1 MPEQKETTHTLIER
15 ELIVYR
21 RERSSI
27 WQCRF
32 KVDGV
37 WQRASTKHSD
47 LKKAKARAHELRM
60 EAEIRKRSN
69 LPVITRKF
77 RDVARLAVERLEHEI
92 AIGKGKR
99 SYTDYIRVIN
109 DYLIPI
115 LGRKAITSIDYQ
127 ALDELNKKRTAMMG
141 KMPTQSTMLT
151 HNAAFNRVFDEAV
164 IRGFLTEANKPKLEA
179 TGKKSER
186 RAAFDINEL
195 RALLANFDAWI
206 EAARTAQSKEMR
218 TLLRDYVDVLID
230 TGARPGEELLNLRW
244 RQIKFV
250 MKPTL
255 RHTGAID
262 NTDDAHE
269 EIVLPNLNRSAEM
282 VVSGKTGARTIVAM
296 NRTIKALGRIALRN
310 YDIDDSIANPFK
322 KLTVPTNKDFVFRT
336 RDKEEP
342 TSWQKMF
349 ESYLKDH
356 NLLIDPITGSKRVF
370 YSLRH
375 TYATLALTNDKVPI
389 HTLAK
394 QMGTS
399 VLMIEKHYSHLKVI
413 QAIDQLRGEETRKLI
428 DAGGVV
434 DETYTS
440 QRNLKKREAQAKT
453 KTAPKKK
460 AKRKALSNST

>member
-1 MPEQKETTHTLIER
+1 MPEPKETTHTLIER
-15 ELIVYR
+15 ALIVYR
-21 RERSSI
+21 RERSGI
-27 WQCRF
+27 WQCRY

-37 WQRASTKHSD
+37 WQRASTKQSD
-47 LKKAKARAHELRM
+47 LKKAQARAFEMRM
-60 EAEIRKRSN
+60 EAEIRRRSN

-92 AIGKGKR
+92 AVGKGKR

-115 LGRKAITSIDYQ
+115 LGKRSITSIDYQ
-127 ALDELNKKRTAMMG
+127 ALDELNIKRAELME
-141 KMPTQSTMLT
+141 KVPTQSTMLT
-151 HNAAFNRVFDEAV
+151 HNAALNRVFDEAV

-186 RAAFDINEL
+186 RAAFDMTEL

-206 EAARTAQSKEMR
+206 EAARTEQSKEMR
-218 TLLRDYVDVLID
+218 QLMRDYVDVLID
-230 TGARPGEELLNLRW
+230 TGARPGSELLNLQW
-244 RQIKFV
+244 RQIKFA

-255 RHTGAID
+255 KHTGEIDNTD

-269 EIVLPNLNRSAEM
+269 EIVLPNLNRSVEM
-282 VVSGKTGARTIVAM
+282 VVSGKTGTRTIVGM
-296 NRTIKALGRIALRN
+296 LRTVKALERIAERN
-310 YDIDDSIANPFK
+310 YQREDDEEEPSITDPFK
-322 KLTVPTNKDFVFRT
+322 KLTVPTNTDFVFRT
-336 RDKEEP
+336 KNKEEQ

-349 ESYLKDH
+349 ESYLKEH
-356 NLLIDPITGSKRVF
+356 NLLTDPITGNKRVF

-399 VLMIEKHYSHLKVI
+399 VLMIEKHYSHLKVV
-413 QAIDQLRGEETRKLI
+413 QAIDQLRGEETRRLI

-434 DETYTS
+434 DEIYTS
-440 QRNLKKREAQAKT
+440 
-453 KTAPKKK
+453 
-460 AKRKALSNST
+460 KRKQKKGDTVKGAA

>member
-15 ELIVYR
+15 QLIVYR
-21 RERSSI
+21 RERSGI

-32 KVDGV
+32 KVDDV
-37 WQRASTKHSD
+37 WQRASTKERD
-47 LKKAKARAHELRM
+47 LKKAKARAFELRM

-77 RDVARLAVERLEHEI
+77 RNVARLAVERLEHEI

-115 LGRKAITSIDYQ
+115 LGKKSITSIDYQ
-127 ALDELNKKRTAMMG
+127 ALDELNVKRTVMME
-141 KMPTQSTMLT
+141 KAPTQSTMLT
-151 HNAAFNRVFDEAV
+151 HNAALNRVFDEAV
-164 IRGFLTEANKPKLEA
+164 IRGFLSEANRPKLEA

-195 RALLANFDAWI
+195 RALLANFDEWI
-206 EAARTAQSKEMR
+206 DAAKTALSKEMR
-218 TLLRDYVDVLID
+218 QLLRDYVDVLID
-230 TGARPGEELLNLRW
+230 TGARPGSELLNLQW
-244 RQIKFV
+244 RQIKFA

-255 RHTGAID
+255 IHTGEID
-262 NTDDAHE
+262 NSDDTHE
-269 EIVLPNLNRSAEM
+269 EITLSNLNRSVEM
-282 VVSGKTGARTIVAM
+282 VVSGKTGTRTIVGM
-296 NRTIKALGRIALRN
+296 KRTVQAFERIALRN
-310 YDIDDSIANPFK
+310 YDIDDSITNPFK
-322 KLTVPTNKDFVFRT
+322 QLTVPNNKDYVFRT
-336 RDKEEP
+336 RDKQAP

-349 ESYLKDH
+349 ESYLTEH
-356 NLLIDPITGSKRVF
+356 NLLEDPSSGQKRVF

-399 VLMIEKHYSHLKVI
+399 VLMIEKHYSHLQVI
-413 QAIDQLRGEETRKLI
+413 KAIDQLRGEETRRLI
-428 DAGGVV
+428 EAGGVV
-434 DETYTS
+434 DEIYTS
-440 QRNLKKREAQAKT
+440 KKKRKQ
-453 KTAPKKK
+453 
-460 AKRKALSNST
+460 

>member
-21 RERSSI
+21 RERSGI

-32 KVDGV
+32 KVDGI
-37 WQRASTKHSD
+37 WQRASTKERD
-47 LKKAKARAHELRM
+47 LKRAKARAHELRM
-60 EAEIRKRSN
+60 EAEIRRRSN

-77 RDVARLAVERLEHEI
+77 RDVARLAVERLEYEI
-92 AIGKGKR
+92 AVGKGKR

-115 LGRKAITSIDYQ
+115 LGKRSITSIDYQ
-127 ALDELNKKRTAMMG
+127 ALDELNKQRTAMME
-141 KMPTQSTMLT
+141 KVPTQSTMLT
-151 HNAAFNRVFDEAV
+151 HNAALNRVFDEAV
-164 IRGFLTEANKPKLEA
+164 IRGFLTDANKPKLEA

-186 RAAFDINEL
+186 RVAFEMNEL
-195 RALLANFDAWI
+195 RALLANFDDWI
-206 EAARTAQSKEMR
+206 EAARTEQSKEMR
-218 TLLRDYVDVLID
+218 KLMRDYVDVLLD
-230 TGARPGEELLNLRW
+230 TGARPGTELLNLQW
-244 RQIKFV
+244 RQIKFA

-255 RHTGAID
+255 KHTGEID
-262 NTDDAHE
+262 NTDDEHE
-269 EIVLPNLNRSAEM
+269 EIVLPNLDRSVEM
-282 VVSGKTGARTIVAM
+282 VVSGKTGTRMIVAM
-296 NRTIKALGRIALRN
+296 NRTVKALERIALRN
-310 YDIDDSIANPFK
+310 YDIDDSIVNPFK
-322 KLTVPTNKDFVFRT
+322 QLTVPTNKDYVFRT
-336 RDKEEP
+336 RDQQRP

-349 ESYLKDH
+349 ESYLKEH
-356 NLLIDPITGSKRVF
+356 NLLIDPITGNKRVF

-399 VLMIEKHYSHLKVI
+399 VLMIETHYSHLKVV

-428 DAGGVV
+428 DAGSVV

-440 QRNLKKREAQAKT
+440 QRKLKKQAAQEKKKTTT
-453 KTAPKKK
+453 KTAKKK
-460 AKRKALSNST
+460 T

>member
-1 MPEQKETTHTLIER
+1 MPEPKETTHTLIER

-21 RERSSI
+21 RERSGI

-32 KVDGV
+32 KVDGI

-47 LKKAKARAHELRM
+47 LKKAKARAFEMRM
-60 EAEIRKRSN
+60 EAEIRRRSN

-92 AIGKGKR
+92 AVGKGKR

-115 LGRKAITSIDYQ
+115 LGKRSITSIDYE
-127 ALDELNKKRTAMMG
+127 ALDELNIKRAELME
-141 KMPTQSTMLT
+141 KVPTQSTMLT
-151 HNAAFNRVFDEAV
+151 HNAALNRVFDEAV

-179 TGKKSER
+179 KGKKSER
-186 RAAFDINEL
+186 RAAFDMTEL
-195 RALLANFDAWI
+195 RALLANFDDWI
-206 EAARTAQSKEMR
+206 DTARTEQSKEMR
-218 TLLRDYVDVLID
+218 QLMRDYVDVLID
-230 TGARPGEELLNLRW
+230 TGARPGDELLNLQW
-244 RQIKFV
+244 RQIKFA

-255 RHTGAID
+255 KHTGEID
-262 NTDDAHE
+262 NTDDEHE
-269 EIVLPNLNRSAEM
+269 EITLPSLNRSVEM
-282 VVSGKTGARTIVAM
+282 TVSGKTGTRTIVGM
-296 NRTIKALGRIALRN
+296 LRTVKALKRIAERN
-310 YDIDDSIANPFK
+310 YEREEGEEDASITDPFK
-322 KLTVPTNKDFVFRT
+322 KLTVPTNPDYVFRT
-336 RDKEEP
+336 KNKEEQ

-349 ESYLKDH
+349 ESYLKEH
-356 NLLIDPITGSKRVF
+356 NLLIDPITGNKRVF

-399 VLMIEKHYSHLKVI
+399 VLMIEKHYSHLKVV
-413 QAIDQLRGEETRKLI
+413 QAIDQLRGEETRRLI

-434 DETYTS
+434 DEIYTS
-440 QRNLKKREAQAKT
+440 
-453 KTAPKKK
+453 
-460 AKRKALSNST
+460 KRKQKQQIKDKVA

>member
-1 MPEQKETTHTLIER
+1 MPEPKETTYTLIER

-27 WQCRF
+27 WQCRY
-32 KVDGV
+32 KVDGI
-37 WQRASTKHSD
+37 WQRASTKERE
-47 LKKAKARAHELRM
+47 LKKAKARANELRL

-127 ALDELNKKRTAMMG
+127 ALDELNEKRTAMMG
-141 KMPTQSTMLT
+141 KVPTQSTMLT
-151 HNAAFNRVFDEAV
+151 HNAALNRVFDEAV
-164 IRGFLTEANKPKLEA
+164 IRGFITEANKPKLEA

-186 RAAFDINEL
+186 RAAFDMNEL
-195 RALLANFDAWI
+195 RALLANFDDWI

-218 TLLRDYVDVLID
+218 ILLRDYVDVLID
-230 TGARPGEELLNLRW
+230 TGARPGDELLNLQW

-255 RHTGAID
+255 THTGEID
-262 NTDDAHE
+262 NTDDQHE
-269 EIVLPNLNRSAEM
+269 KILLPNLNRSVEL
-282 VVSGKTGARTIVAM
+282 VVSGKTGTRTIVAM
-296 NRTIKALGRIALRN
+296 NRTVKALERIAMRN
-310 YDIDDSIANPFK
+310 YHIDDSIVNPFK
-322 KLTVPTNKDFVFRT
+322 QLTVPTNKDYVFRT
-336 RDKEEP
+336 RDKQPP

-349 ESYLKDH
+349 ESYLKEH
-356 NLLIDPITGSKRVF
+356 NLLIDPITGNKRVF

-399 VLMIEKHYSHLKVI
+399 VLMIEKHYSHLKVV

-434 DETYTS
+434 NETYTS
-440 QRNLKKREAQAKT
+440 QRKLKKQAAQKKKKTTTT
-453 KTAPKKK
+453 KTSKKK
-460 AKRKALSNST
+460 A

>member
-15 ELIVYR
+15 SLIVYR
-21 RERSSI
+21 RERSNI

-37 WQRASTKHSD
+37 WQRASTKESD
-47 LKKAKARAHELRM
+47 LKKAKARANELLM
-60 EAEIRKRSN
+60 EAVIRKRSN

-115 LGRKAITSIDYQ
+115 LGKKAITSIDYQ
-127 ALDELNKKRTAMMG
+127 ALDELNQKRTAMME
-141 KMPTQSTMLT
+141 KVPTQSTMLT
-151 HNAAFNRVFDEAV
+151 HNAALNRVFDEAV

-186 RAAFDINEL
+186 RAAFDMNEL

-230 TGARPGEELLNLRW
+230 TGARPGDELLNLQW
-244 RQIKFV
+244 RQIKFR
-250 MKPTL
+250 MKPTMTA
-255 RHTGAID
+255 TGVFVESEGEGGVES
-262 NTDDAHE
+262 E
-269 EIVLPNLNRSAEM
+269 EILLPNLNRSVEL
-282 VVSGKTGARTIVAM
+282 VVSGKTGTRTIVAM
-296 NRTIKALGRIALRN
+296 NRTVKALERIALRN
-310 YDIDDSIANPFK
+310 YDIDDSIVNPFK
-322 KLTVPTNKDFVFRT
+322 KLTVPTNKDYVFRT
-336 RDKEEP
+336 RNKNAP

-349 ESYLKDH
+349 ESYLKEH
-356 NLLIDPITGSKRVF
+356 NLLIDPITGNKRVF

-399 VLMIEKHYSHLKVI
+399 VLMIEKHYSHLKVV

-440 QRNLKKREAQAKT
+440 QRKLKKQAAQK
-453 KTAPKKK
+453 KTA
-460 AKRKALSNST
+460 

>member
-1 MPEQKETTHTLIER
+1 MPEPKETTYTLIER
-15 ELIVYR
+15 ALIVYR
-21 RERSSI
+21 RERSGI
-27 WQCRF
+27 WQCRY

-37 WQRASTKHSD
+37 WQRASTKERD
-47 LKKAKARAHELRM
+47 LKRAKARAHELRM
-60 EAEIRKRSN
+60 EAEIRRRSN

-92 AIGKGKR
+92 AVGKGKR

-115 LGRKAITSIDYQ
+115 LGKRSITSIDYQ
-127 ALDELNKKRTAMMG
+127 ALDELNIKRAELME
-141 KMPTQSTMLT
+141 KVPTQSTMLT
-151 HNAAFNRVFDEAV
+151 HNAALNRVFDEAV

-186 RAAFDINEL
+186 RAAFDMNEL

-206 EAARTAQSKEMR
+206 DAARTEQSKEMR
-218 TLLRDYVDVLID
+218 QLMRDYVDVLLD
-230 TGARPGEELLNLRW
+230 TGARPGTELLNLQW
-244 RQIKFV
+244 RQIKSA

-255 RHTGAID
+255 KPTGEID

-269 EIVLPNLNRSAEM
+269 EITLPNLNRSVEM
-282 VVSGKTGARTIVAM
+282 VVSGKTGTRTIVGM
-296 NRTIKALGRIALRN
+296 GRTVKALERIALRN
-310 YDIDDSIANPFK
+310 YDIDDSITEPFK
-322 KLTVPTNKDFVFRT
+322 KLTVPTNEDFVFRT
-336 RDKEEP
+336 RNGEEQ

-349 ESYLKDH
+349 ESYLKEH
-356 NLLIDPITGSKRVF
+356 NLLTDPITGNKRVF

-375 TYATLALTNDKVPI
+375 TYATLALTNDQVPI

-399 VLMIEKHYSHLKVI
+399 VLMIEKHYSHLKVV
-413 QAIDQLRGEETRKLI
+413 QAIDQLRGEETRRLI

-440 QRNLKKREAQAKT
+440 
-453 KTAPKKK
+453 
-460 AKRKALSNST
+460 KRKQKKGDKVKDTE

>member
-1 MPEQKETTHTLIER
+1 MPEQKETTHTLSER
-15 ELIVYR
+15 SLIVYR

-37 WQRASTKHSD
+37 WQRASTKESD
-47 LKKAKARAHELRM
+47 LKKAKARANELLM
-60 EAEIRKRSN
+60 EAVIRKRSN

-115 LGRKAITSIDYQ
+115 LGKKSITSVDYQ
-127 ALDELNKKRTAMMG
+127 ALDELNQKRTALME
-141 KMPTQSTMLT
+141 KVPTQSTMLT
-151 HNAAFNRVFDEAV
+151 HNAALNRVFDEAV

-186 RAAFDINEL
+186 RAAFDMNEL
-195 RALLANFDAWI
+195 RAMLANFDAWI

-218 TLLRDYVDVLID
+218 TLLRDYVDVLVD
-230 TGARPGEELLNLRW
+230 TGARPGDELLNIQW
-244 RQIKFV
+244 RQIKFAL
-250 MKPTL
+250 KPTL
-255 RHTGAID
+255 AHTGVID

-269 EIVLPNLNRSAEM
+269 EILLPNLNRSVEL
-282 VVSGKTGARTIVAM
+282 VVSGKTGTRTIVAM
-296 NRTIKALGRIALRN
+296 NRTVKALERIALRN
-310 YDIDDSIANPFK
+310 YDIDGSIVDPFK
-322 KLTVPTNKDFVFRT
+322 QLTVPTNKDYVFRT
-336 RDKEEP
+336 RDKEAP

-349 ESYLKDH
+349 ESYLKEH
-356 NLLIDPITGSKRVF
+356 NLLIDPITSNKRVF

-440 QRNLKKREAQAKT
+440 QRKIKKQET
-453 KTAPKKK
+453 KKK
-460 AKRKALSNST
+460 SS

>member
-21 RERSSI
+21 RERSNI

-37 WQRASTKHSD
+37 WQRASTKESD
-47 LKKAKARAHELRM
+47 LKKAKARAYELRM

-115 LGRKAITSIDYQ
+115 LGKKAITSIDYQ
-127 ALDELNKKRTAMMG
+127 ALDELNEKRTAMME
-141 KMPTQSTMLT
+141 KVPTQSTMLT
-151 HNAAFNRVFDEAV
+151 HNAALNRVFDEAV

-186 RAAFDINEL
+186 RAAFDMNEL
-195 RALLANFDAWI
+195 RALLANFEGWI

-230 TGARPGEELLNLRW
+230 TGARPGDELLNLQW
-244 RQIKFV
+244 RQIKFA

-255 RHTGAID
+255 AHTGVID
-262 NTDDAHE
+262 NTDDQHE
-269 EIVLPNLNRSAEM
+269 EIMLPNLNRSVEL
-282 VVSGKTGARTIVAM
+282 VVSGKTGTRTIVAM
-296 NRTIKALGRIALRN
+296 NRTVKALERIALRN
-310 YDIDDSIANPFK
+310 YDIDDSIVNPFK
-322 KLTVPTNKDFVFRT
+322 QLTVPTNKDYVFRT
-336 RDKEEP
+336 RDKQPP

-349 ESYLKDH
+349 ESYLKEH
-356 NLLIDPITGSKRVF
+356 NLLIDPITGNKRVF
-370 YSLRH
+370 YRLRH

-389 HTLAK
+389 HKLEK

-399 VLMIEKHYSHLKVI
+399 VLMIEKHYSHLKVV

-440 QRNLKKREAQAKT
+440 QRKLKKQAAQEKKKTTT
-453 KTAPKKK
+453 KTAKKK
-460 AKRKALSNST
+460 A